1 MGFPKQ
7 EHWSGLSFPS
17 PEDLPNPG
25 IESGPP
31 ALQGDSLPSEPPG
44 KPTQVKPNRI
54 YLLEFE
60 SLGSCTKMENPQD
73 VFHWDAHVLKCSVSF
88 WDHILRAMYLLF
100 PPDVIS
106 ILWIL

>member
-1 MGFPKQ
+1 MGFPRQ

-31 ALQGDSLPSEPPG
+31 ALQADSLPSEPLG

-60 SLGSCTKMENPQD
+60 FFEKLHKDVKPTGCLSLG
-73 VFHWDAHVLKCSVSF
+73 CSF
-88 WDHILRAMYLLF
+88 LEMFNEFLRLRSQGY
-100 PPDVIS
+100 IS
-106 ILWIL
+106 PIPTQCH